1 VEMVSVLAV
10 KQTKMNDLSIGLRVI
25 AVRCFSALTDLDLIC
40 FLTLSSTVLILPSF
54 FVYHPAFYQHNVLI

>member
-25 AVRCFSALTDLDLIC
+25 AVCCFSVLTDLDLIC
-40 FLTLSSTVLILPSF
+40 FLTL
-54 FVYHPAFYQHNVLI
+54 

>member
-25 AVRCFSALTDLDLIC
+25 AVCCFSVLTDLDLIC
-40 FLTLSSTVLILPSF
+40 FLTLSSKIIILPSF
-54 FVYHPAFYQHNVLI
+54 FKHRPAFYPHSVFI